1 METFI
6 LILGVFAIVATL
18 LAAYFLGKAEKYRKH
33 NYTGIAN
40 DYYTACFACVGFI
53 LLFFIITIISLT
65 MKPDGTNFR
74 YMRVCQQCG
83 NTFETDDKVQQVC
96 SPCLDEILKE
106 YNLSK

>member
-1 METFI
+1 MLI
-6 LILGVFAIVATL
+6 LITILGVLAMVATL
-18 LAAYFLGKAEKYRKH
+18 LAAHFLGKAEGYRKH

-53 LLFFIITIISLT
+53 LLFFIITIFSLT
-65 MKPDGTNFR
+65 MKADGTNFK

-96 SPCLDEILKE
+96 SPCLDEICKE
-106 YNLSK
+106 LNLSE